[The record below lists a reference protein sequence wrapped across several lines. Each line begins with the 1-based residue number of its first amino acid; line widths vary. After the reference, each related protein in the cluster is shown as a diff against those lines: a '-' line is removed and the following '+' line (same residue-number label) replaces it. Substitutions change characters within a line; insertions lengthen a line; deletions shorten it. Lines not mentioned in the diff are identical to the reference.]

1 MRGAGFYTVSIDNQ
15 GPEDHNESPSVAGID
30 EEINPSSMPLG
41 IDVRRANR
49 HYFSADEMRAIF
61 EDKFETLKK
70 RKLNLFFYI
79 GFHEPHPPLDK
90 KRGRQLLG
98 KPGGTE
104 TAFSPSKL
112 DGEFMAASY
121 DANIEHVT
129 EELTKLISYLRQ
141 KGEYSNS
148 LIVVFSDHGEEF
160 LEHGSVYHQ
169 STLYRELTDVV
180 LLFKFPREF
189 GAGRKLE
196 RLTSLLD
203 IAPTI
208 LDAVD
213 VEIPVTFE
221 GASILPLIR
230 SHSSPVWR
238 SYVRM
243 DLLFRQDNI
252 RFALESD
259 RYKYIYNFFNG
270 TEELYDLRE
279 DRFEANNI
287 VSQEGRTAREMK
299 LLLFNWKSYDEL
311 RSQGMWPNK

>member
-1 MRGAGFYTVSIDNQ
+1 
-15 GPEDHNESPSVAGID
+15 
-30 EEINPSSMPLG
+30 MPLG
-41 IDVRRANR
+41 IDVRLVDR
-49 HYFSADEMRAIF
+49 HYFKASELRAIF
-61 EDKFETLKK
+61 EDKFKTLKK
-70 RKLNLFFYI
+70 RKLNFFFYI
-79 GFHEPHPPLDK
+79 DFHEPHAPLDK

-104 TAFSPSKL
+104 SGHSPSKL

-129 EELTKLISYLRQ
+129 EELTKLISFLRQ

-221 GASILPLIR
+221 GASVLPVIR
-230 SHSSPVWR
+230 SHSSPGWR
-238 SYVRM
+238 TYVRM
-243 DLLFRQDNI
+243 DLLYRPDNI
-252 RFALESD
+252 RFAVESD

-311 RSQGMWPNK
+311 RSRGMWPNR